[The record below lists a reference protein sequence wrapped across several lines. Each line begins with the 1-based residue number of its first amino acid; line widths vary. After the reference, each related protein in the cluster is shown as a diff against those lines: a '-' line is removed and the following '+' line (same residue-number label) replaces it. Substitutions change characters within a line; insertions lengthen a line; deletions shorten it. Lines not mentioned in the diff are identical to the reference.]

1 VNNIKYLEM
10 LPLSSITKHA
20 KGHPNDGVPYLGYP
34 RVHPSENGK
43 LLLVSDPLGDEPVIL
58 EFKLEDIIYVEEEPS
73 AVTESGEGVPCVK
86 LWIKRGAFGVK
97 LEPFEV
103 K

>member
-1 VNNIKYLEM
+1 VNDIKYLEM
-10 LPLSSITKHA
+10 LPLSSIA
-20 KGHPNDGVPYLGYP
+20 KYANGHPNDGVPYSGYS

-58 EFKLEDIIYVEEEPS
+58 EFKLEDVIYVEEEPS
-73 AVTESGEGVPCVK
+73 AVTESGEGVPFVK